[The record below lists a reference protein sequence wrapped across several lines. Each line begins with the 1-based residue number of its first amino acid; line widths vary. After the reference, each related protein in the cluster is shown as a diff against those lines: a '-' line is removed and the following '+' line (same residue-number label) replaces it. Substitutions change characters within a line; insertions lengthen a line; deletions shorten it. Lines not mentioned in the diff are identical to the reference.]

1 MRPSEYLTKKAIA
14 PRAEKFSTQAQITER
29 LATLHAMQFAK
40 GQRGIGSRDLEVK
53 LLTQRL
59 HEMQCPAL
67 PL

>member
-1 MRPSEYLTKKAIA
+1 
-14 PRAEKFSTQAQITER
+14 
-29 LATLHAMQFAK
+29 MQFAK